1 MAPFKKKGESN
12 NLEKSTSSSAK
23 PSEADDFS
31 ARRSSRVAAGRYTAD
46 NDTWVEALAVCEVPV
61 KPGYGDDKAAAAS
74 KKSGSGGG
82 LFRKFKSKN
91 NVTEKE
97 VADETK
103 INTNNKSPGEADV
116 AAASQRLTL
125 RPYFQSQ
132 NTRQRVWDEPPSGAS
147 NIMYATPEARKMAQ
161 AQLEEMKST
170 YAHAAVKRRQE
181 REEEKAMKA
190 ALGESKPSGGSGK
203 LIPKVFKRSTSASA
217 VDEGQS
223 SSLLGNH
230 SKSGSRRTKGTLVLS
245 DEGGRRGIPK
255 SVIQESKELAG
266 VMESKNSY
274 EEDLQKAMLMSMGIG
289 GGSVMGVGDNKPR
302 SRSSS
307 KSPHMTTTS
316 STTNGLTREEEEQ
329 LAMATALSLSEQ
341 EARQGRSTRRS
352 KSSSYRRGESKDSNG
367 SGGSAKQRS
376 RSHNKYPPSHNSSS
390 SSHTNYANTT
400 ASMEPNLSDF
410 DDNFDGGRKIP
421 PARSRSKTSKSS
433 SYRRGESKDSYGSG
447 GSIEPRSRSHNGH
460 PPPHNKSS
468 SSHISNYDTTANRKP
483 TLSEFDENFDGGG
496 KMPAA
501 RSKIKNSDNN
511 RPNIGDDFGDRG
523 PSWELSWSH
532 SASPTNKDW

>member
-1 MAPFKKKGESN
+1 
-12 NLEKSTSSSAK
+12 
-23 PSEADDFS
+23 
-31 ARRSSRVAAGRYTAD
+31 
-46 NDTWVEALAVCEVPV
+46 
-61 KPGYGDDKAAAAS
+61 
-74 KKSGSGGG
+74 
-82 LFRKFKSKN
+82 
-91 NVTEKE
+91 
-97 VADETK
+97 
-103 INTNNKSPGEADV
+103 
-116 AAASQRLTL
+116 
-125 RPYFQSQ
+125 
-132 NTRQRVWDEPPSGAS
+132 
-147 NIMYATPEARKMAQ
+147 MAQ

-170 YAHAAVKRRQE
+170 YAHAAVRRRQE
-181 REEEKAMKA
+181 REEGKAMKA
-190 ALGESKPSGGSGK
+190 ALGESKPSSGGSGK
-203 LIPKVFKRSTSASA
+203 LIPKVFKRSSSASA
-217 VDEGQS
+217 AEDQS

-230 SKSGSRRTKGTLVLS
+230 SKSGSRRIKGTLVLS

-307 KSPHMTTTS
+307 KSPHMSATS
-316 STTNGLTREEEEQ
+316 STANGLTREEEEQ

-341 EARQGRSTRRS
+341 EARQSRSTRRS

-376 RSHNKYPPSHNSSS
+376 RSHNKHPPSHDSLS
-390 SSHTNYANTT
+390 SSHTNYAQTT
-400 ASMEPNLSDF
+400 ANMEPNLSDF
-410 DDNFDGGRKIP
+410 DENFDGGRKMP
-421 PARSRSKTSKSS
+421 AARSRSKTSKSS

-447 GSIEPRSRSHNGH
+447 GSIEQQSRSHNKH
-460 PPPHNKSS
+460 PPPHNTSS
-468 SSHISNYDTTANRKP
+468 SSHISNYDTSANRKP
-483 TLSEFDENFDGGG
+483 SLSEFDENFDGGG

-511 RPNIGDDFGDRG
+511 RPDIGDDFGDRG

-532 SASPTNKDW
+532 SASPTSKDWGTS